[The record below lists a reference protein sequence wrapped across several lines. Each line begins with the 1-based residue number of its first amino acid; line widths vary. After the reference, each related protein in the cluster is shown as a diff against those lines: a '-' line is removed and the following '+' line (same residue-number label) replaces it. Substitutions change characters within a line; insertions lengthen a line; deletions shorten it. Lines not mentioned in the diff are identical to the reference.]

1 MKVETD
7 YVHYHL
13 QDAYLLANQEPI
25 LGHYIKEIGFI
36 KRSRIPDLFCALVHT
51 IIAQLISSEA
61 ARKIW
66 QRMQE
71 QFLITPEYLSTLSIE
86 EIKQIGLTYNKAK
99 AIHNLSLKIINH
111 EFNLKLI
118 HTLSDKQALD
128 YLTQLDGIG
137 VWSAKMI
144 LLHVL
149 ERPNI
154 ISYEDKAI
162 LNAMKKIYHLEK
174 ITKKEFEQLILTY
187 HPYESIASI
196 YLWKLSQKKT
206 LKLELKFFFLIIMS
220 QFLRVF

>member
-61 ARKIW
+61 TRKIW

-162 LNAMKKIYHLEK
+162 LNAIKKIYHLEK

-196 YLWKLSQKKT
+196 YLWKISQKKDT
-206 LKLELKFFFLIIMS
+206 
-220 QFLRVF
+220 